1 MIFTCVEFPMN
12 MTADP
17 LSSGHAFLIIFL
29 KVQLDLQTSLFIF
42 FPPSACDK
50 QRELVFISIGSPPRN
65 QMSTACL
72 GMGGS

>member
-29 KVQLDLQTSLFIF
+29 KVRLDL
-42 FPPSACDK
+42 
-50 QRELVFISIGSPPRN
+50 
-65 QMSTACL
+65 
-72 GMGGS
+72 